1 MGCCFSQTDK
11 TTVYE
16 VTLDANGVARRVPAG
31 TGTHF
36 IHVNEEYETHLEE
49 KRYNIPIPEDNN
61 KDMINNNNLINKP
74 VQAHQQSR
82 FPFLPAARMNPSTK
96 PNSRISPLV
105 VNDDDE
111 KKANNPSS

>member
-36 IHVNEEYETHLEE
+36 IHVSSDYETHLEE
-49 KRYNIPIPEDNN
+49 KHYTLPSNVDTISKPDPAHKQGRY
-61 KDMINNNNLINKP
+61 
-74 VQAHQQSR
+74 
-82 FPFLPAARMNPSTK
+82 PFLPARLSPMPRPNPK
-96 PNSRISPLV
+96 ISPV
-105 VNDDDE
+105 VDDE
-111 KKANNPSS
+111 KQSSP